1 MSSFAHTYRNL
12 IFAVLLVF
20 AGYVLLSNYTT
31 TPTWSIEEIKILRSL
46 SLDSLPSLPKSES
59 NEVADNQIAAEFGW
73 HLFFDE
79 RFSYNGKIS
88 CSTCHIPDLYFTD
101 GLTTAAGAQAGLRNT
116 NTLVGVAYSPWQF
129 WDGRKDSL
137 WSQALAPLENKL
149 EHAGTR
155 TQYAHI
161 ISNDKYYRKKYE
173 TLFGPI
179 SDFSDT
185 QRFPAIAAPVDD
197 KEKNKAW
204 QKMASED
211 QEVVT
216 EVFVNT
222 VKAIEAYERL
232 LLPSRSRFDDYVQGV
247 IENDV
252 DKRKNLSK
260 DEAQGLK
267 LFIGKAQ
274 CINCHNGP
282 LFTNNEFHN
291 TGILPAARQLPSMGR
306 VEGVREVLKD
316 HFNCLGQYSDTDSE
330 KCAELRFAKQGD
342 DLIGAHKVPTLRSI
356 VETAPYMHAGQQA
369 TLEQVIDHYN
379 EAPLAL
385 IGHNESK
392 PLNLSNK
399 EKKQLKLF
407 LHSLSSPLA
416 TDPKWLE
423 SPHLVSKSS

>member
-1 MSSFAHTYRNL
+1 MGSFQRTYQHL
-12 IFAVLLVF
+12 IIIVIIIF
-20 AGYVLLSNYTT
+20 AGYWLITNFTT
-31 TPTWSIEEIKILRSL
+31 TPTWSLEEIKILRSL
-46 SLDSLPSLPKSES
+46 SLDNLPKLPKSLS
-59 NEVADNQIAAEFGW
+59 NKVSDNQDAAELGW

-116 NTLVGVAYSPWQF
+116 NTIVGVAYSPWQF

-161 ISNDKYYRKKYE
+161 ISKDKFYREKYE
-173 TLFGPI
+173 KLFGPI
-179 SDFSDT
+179 PDFSDT
-185 QRFPAIAAPVDD
+185 NRFPLKATPVDN
-197 KEKNKAW
+197 KEKNEAW
-204 QKMASED
+204 QKMTSED
-211 QEVVT
+211 QELVT

-232 LLPSRSRFDDYVQGV
+232 LLPSRSRFDDYVQGI
-247 IENDV
+247 IENDAA
-252 DKRKNLSK
+252 KLKKLSK

-291 TGILPAARQLPSMGR
+291 TGVLPAARQLPSMGR
-306 VEGVREVLKD
+306 VEGVREVLND
-316 HFNCLGQYSDTDSE
+316 PFNCLGQFSDTDSE
-330 KCAELRFAKQGD
+330 QCAELRFAKQSD
-342 DLIGAHKVPTLRSI
+342 ELIGAHKVPTLRSI

-392 PLNLSNK
+392 PLKLSKK

-416 TDPKWLE
+416 THPKWLE
-423 SPHLVSKSS
+423 NPH

>member
-1 MSSFAHTYRNL
+1 MSSFSRTYRNL
-12 IFAVLLVF
+12 IIVALLVF
-20 AGYVLLSNYTT
+20 TGYSFLSNYTT
-31 TPTWSIEEIKILRSL
+31 TPSWSAEEIRILRSL
-46 SLDSLPSLPKSES
+46 SLDSLPKLPKSQS
-59 NEVADNQIAAEFGW
+59 NIVADNLDAAEFGW
-73 HLFFDE
+73 HLFFDG

-101 GLTTAAGAQAGLRNT
+101 GLATAAGAQAGLRNT

-161 ISNDKYYRKKYE
+161 ISNDKYYRNKYE
-173 TLFGPI
+173 NLFGPI
-179 SDFSDT
+179 PDFSDT
-185 QRFPAIAAPVDD
+185 RRFPTTAAPVDD
-197 KEKNKAW
+197 RGKNETW

-211 QEVVT
+211 QALVT

-232 LLPSRSRFDDYVQGV
+232 LLPSRSRFDDYVHGV
-247 IENDV
+247 IENDTN
-252 DKRKNLSK
+252 KLKKLSK

-316 HFNCLGQYSDTDSE
+316 PFNCLGQFSNTDSE
-330 KCAELRFAKQGD
+330 RCAELRFAKQSD
-342 DLIGAHKVPTLRSI
+342 ELIGAHKVPTLRSI

-385 IGHNESK
+385 VGHNESK
-392 PLNLSNK
+392 PLNLSKK

-416 TDPKWLE
+416 THPKWLE
-423 SPHLVSKSS
+423 NPHLVSKSS